1 MGAMAGAQQ
10 LPQQRLG
17 NIEEDQIVELA
28 HLAPQ
33 ALLGRV
39 GQNSLDLLIPLGER
53 HLQMTIR
60 GLGHPLKPEEV
71 EFGLRPWSA

>member
-1 MGAMAGAQQ
+1 MRRSTRAEMQWARWWALRQ

-33 ALLGRV
+33 VLLGRF
-39 GQNSLDLLIPLGER
+39 GQNDLDLLIPLGER
-53 HLQMTIR
+53 QLQMTIR
-60 GLGHPLKPEEV
+60 GLGHPL
-71 EFGLRPWSA
+71 